1 MSALLTTDHCSEST
15 LPSITQL
22 YLHVVLQ
29 YIVMKWIVLNVF
41 LCVLIYH
48 TFFISCLESKTRE
61 DSVPEG
67 DGPPTQLSLG
77 VTSSKSLVYVTV
89 NGQTVGT
96 DHLILFTF
104 IVQFKK
110 KNTLVFSLCCV
121 LFLDKDRTKIK
132 VCLFVIFRFI
142 KMMILMST
150 GESIYLSWTRLL

>member
-1 MSALLTTDHCSEST
+1 
-15 LPSITQL
+15 
-22 YLHVVLQ
+22 
-29 YIVMKWIVLNVF
+29 MKWIVLNVF
-41 LCVLIYH
+41 LCVLRYH

-67 DGPPTQLSLG
+67 DRRPTELSLG

-121 LFLDKDRTKIK
+121 LFLDRD
-132 VCLFVIFRFI
+132 
-142 KMMILMST
+142 T
-150 GESIYLSWTRLL
+150 GLPFCYLQVYQDDDFDVNRGIHLLVLNQATVSSYTSNK